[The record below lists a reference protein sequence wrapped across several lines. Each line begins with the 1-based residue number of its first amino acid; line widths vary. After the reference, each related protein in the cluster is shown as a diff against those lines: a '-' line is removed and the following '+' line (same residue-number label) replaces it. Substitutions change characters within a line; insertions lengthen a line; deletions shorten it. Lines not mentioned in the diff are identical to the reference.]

1 MKKLIFGL
9 TACILATI
17 SCKNEQKPELPPINK
32 LLDSYYEA
40 SLKLNPLSATFA
52 GDNRYND
59 LLSNNLTQSFKD
71 KALAVFNNFKD
82 SLNLYPDDKLTDE
95 EKTSKAILLWEL
107 DQNIH
112 SFDFKNELMPI
123 NQFSSLQLMMGQLG
137 SGSGA
142 QPFKTVQD
150 YRNWLKRLDSFTVW
164 IDTAQAN
171 MKKGVGQGYVLPKT
185 LIVKMIPQLTDFS
198 KTPVEENLFYSP
210 VKNFP
215 ESFTE
220 AEKAELTKEFSALLS
235 EKFIPVFAALTEYV
249 KTGYLAAGRES
260 SGIEGIPNGKELYN
274 YWIKYYTTTD
284 LTAEEIHQL
293 GLSEVARISG
303 EMEKVMAEVGYKGSL
318 ISFFDYVRNKK
329 ELIPFAQAEQVI
341 ANFNAIHER
350 MKPNL
355 EKLFD
360 LKPKTQFEVR
370 RTESFREASA
380 SAEYNQGSLDGTRPG
395 VFYVPIP
402 DVKTY
407 NYYADEDLFLHEA
420 IPGHHYQVS
429 IQQENQKLPQFRRT
443 LWYSAYGEG
452 WALYAESLGKELG
465 LYENPYQYF
474 GMLSAEMH
482 RAIRLVVDTGLHA
495 KGWTRDQ
502 AIQYSLEH
510 EAESEESI
518 IAEIERYM
526 VIPGQALSY
535 KIGQLKIRELRAKAE
550 KTLGKQ
556 FDIRKFHN
564 QVLMS
569 GSLPLNLLE
578 TKIDNWIADG
588 GK

>member
-395 VFYVPIP
+395 IFYVPIP